1 MSKGL
6 GRMEQAIL
14 AELDDKGWPVSSVAW
29 RVARRLG
36 WGIWTLDSHMAM
48 LRRHRDEGKLTPEQY
63 AEIAN
68 FVVNDPRHRS
78 HPEKLENK
86 FSASFSRALKRL
98 EQKGLVDRFQET
110 AIEREGDRLF
120 HVMYRVKGAPRR
132 CRTVR
137 VRLSGELEKV

>member
-1 MSKGL
+1 
-6 GRMEQAIL
+6 MEKAIL
-14 AELDDKGWPVSSVAW
+14 VELDGKGEPVSGVAW

-36 WGIWTLDSHMAM
+36 WGIWTLETHMAM
-48 LRRHRDEGKLTPEQY
+48 LRRHRDEGRYTPEQY

-68 FVVNDPRHRS
+68 FVQNDPRHRR

-86 FSASFSRALKRL
+86 FSASVSRALQRL
-98 EQKGLVDRFQET
+98 EQKGVVDRFQET
-110 AIEREGDRLF
+110 TIEREGDRLF
-120 HVMYRVKGAPRR
+120 HVMYRVTGSPRR